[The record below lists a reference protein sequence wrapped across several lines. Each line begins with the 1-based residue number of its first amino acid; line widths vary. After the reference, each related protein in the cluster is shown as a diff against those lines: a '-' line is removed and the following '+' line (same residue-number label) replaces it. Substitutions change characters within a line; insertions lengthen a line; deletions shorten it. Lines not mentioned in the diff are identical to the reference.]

1 LSDEEVI
8 VVAFV
13 SLEGTQDARSSFV
26 EGMEVGLPVVN
37 REEIGWFAGIDTE
50 QAPPA

>member
-8 VVAFV
+8 VALV

-37 REEIGWFAGIDTE
+37 REEMGWFAGIDTE